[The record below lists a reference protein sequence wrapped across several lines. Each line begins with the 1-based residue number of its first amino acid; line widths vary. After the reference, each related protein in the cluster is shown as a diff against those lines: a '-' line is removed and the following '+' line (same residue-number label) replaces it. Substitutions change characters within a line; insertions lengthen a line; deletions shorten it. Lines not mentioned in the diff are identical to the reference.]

1 MARFSANTPHD
12 HSASERIGLL
22 VTNLGTPDAPTAGA
36 VRRYLAE
43 FLADPRVI
51 ETPRWVWRLIL
62 HGVILRIRPRR
73 SARAYAAIWT
83 HEGSP
88 LLVNSRAI
96 ADALEARWARSAPG
110 RVAVALGMRYG
121 APSIPQAM
129 HALRATGATRIV
141 VLPLY
146 PQYSGTTSG
155 STFDAV
161 AAVLSGWRR
170 VPALRFI
177 DHYHD
182 DPGYIDALAASIEA
196 AWSEGGRPDRLLFSF
211 HGLPRRY
218 LDAGDPYHC
227 ECRKTARL
235 VAEKLELA
243 SGTWLVAFQSR
254 VGREEW
260 LRPHTDETLIEW
272 GREGLERVDVVCPG
286 FSADCLETL
295 EEIAIRGSESFVA
308 AGGGTLRY
316 IRALNAGTA
325 HVAALAGVV
334 ERTISDWLSEPG
346 DDEERR
352 ARRTER
358 ARALGAPDQ
367 VRPDPRPPR
376 SPGGLRENIV
386 ASRPESV
393 RS

>member
-1 MARFSANTPHD
+1 MVKFSANTPHD
-12 HSASERIGLL
+12 HAASERIGVL
-22 VTNLGTPDAPTAGA
+22 VTNLGTPDAPTAAA

-43 FLADPRVI
+43 FLTDPRVI
-51 ETPRWVWRLIL
+51 ELPRWVWRVIL
-62 HGVILRIRPRR
+62 HGVVLRIRPRR
-73 SARAYAAIWT
+73 SARAYASIWT
-83 HEGSP
+83 PEGSP
-88 LLVNSRAI
+88 LLVNSRTI
-96 ADALEARWARSAPG
+96 ADALEARWVDAPEARRTDAPQERWAGPRPG

-121 APSIPQAM
+121 APSIPEAL
-129 HALRATGATRIV
+129 HALREAGAARIV

-146 PQYSGTTSG
+146 PQYSGTTGG

-161 AAVLSGWRR
+161 AKTLSSWRR

-235 VAEKLELA
+235 VAQKLGLDP
-243 SGTWLVAFQSR
+243 GTWIVAFQSR

-260 LRPHTDETLIEW
+260 LRPYTDETLAEW
-272 GREGLERVDVVCPG
+272 GRERLGRIDVVCPG

-295 EEIAIRGSESFVA
+295 EEIAIRGRDSFVA

-316 IRALNAGTA
+316 IPALNAGEA
-325 HVAALAGVV
+325 HVTALASLV
-334 ERTISDWLSEPG
+334 ERAISDWLAAPG
-346 DDEERR
+346 DDDAKRDRRTAR
-352 ARRTER
+352 ARE
-358 ARALGAPDQ
+358 LGAP
-367 VRPDPRPPR
+367 R
-376 SPGGLRENIV
+376 
-386 ASRPESV
+386 
-393 RS
+393 

>member
-1 MARFSANTPHD
+1 MVKFSANTPHD
-12 HSASERIGLL
+12 HAASERIGVL
-22 VTNLGTPDAPTAGA
+22 VTNLGTPDAPTPSA

-51 ETPRWVWRLIL
+51 ELPRWLWRPIL
-62 HGVILRIRPRR
+62 HGVVLRIRPRR
-73 SARAYAAIWT
+73 SARAYASIWSR
-83 HEGSP
+83 EGAP

-96 ADALEARWARSAPG
+96 ADALQARWADTPATRRAGRQPG

-121 APSIPQAM
+121 TPSISE
-129 HALRATGATRIV
+129 ALDTLRDAGAVRIV

-146 PQYSGTTSG
+146 PQYSGATG
-155 STFDAV
+155 GATFDAV
-161 AAVLSGWRR
+161 AGALSRWRR
-170 VPALRFI
+170 VPALRFV

-211 HGLPRRY
+211 HGLPRRC

-235 VAEKLELA
+235 VAGKLGLDPE
-243 SGTWLVAFQSR
+243 TWCVAFQSR

-260 LRPHTDETLIEW
+260 LRPYTDETLVEW

-295 EEIAIRGSESFVA
+295 EEIGIRGRESFVA
-308 AGGGTLRY
+308 AGGGRLRY
-316 IRALNAGTA
+316 IPALNAGAA
-325 HVAALAGVV
+325 HVAALAALV
-334 ERTISDWLSEPG
+334 EGAIRDWLAAPG
-346 DDEERR
+346 DDAAEDRDRR
-352 ARRTER
+352 IAR
-358 ARALGAPDQ
+358 ARALGAP
-367 VRPDPRPPR
+367 R
-376 SPGGLRENIV
+376 
-386 ASRPESV
+386 
-393 RS
+393 

>member
-1 MARFSANTPHD
+1 MQPLHPYSRTRIRANQRLKGDHGPLLRPHPHD
-12 HSASERIGLL
+12 HATNERIGVL

-51 ETPRWVWRLIL
+51 EAPRWLWRIIL

-73 SARAYAAIWT
+73 SARAYASIWT
-83 HEGSP
+83 PEGSP

-96 ADALEARWARSAPG
+96 ADALEARWACSAPG
-110 RVAVALGMRYG
+110 RVTVALGMRYG
-121 APSIPQAM
+121 NPSISEALL
-129 HALRATGATRIV
+129 ALREAGATRIV

-146 PQYSGTTSG
+146 PQYSGTTGG

-161 AAVLSGWRR
+161 ARTMSDWRR

-182 DPGYIDALAASIEA
+182 DPGYIGALAASVEA

-235 VAEKLELA
+235 VAETLGLA
-243 SGTWLVAFQSR
+243 PDRWLVAFQSR

-260 LRPHTDETLIEW
+260 LRPYADETLVAW
-272 GREGLERVDVVCPG
+272 GRERLRRVDVVCPG

-295 EEIAIRGSESFVA
+295 EEIEIRGSESFVA

-316 IRALNAGTA
+316 IAALNAGQA
-325 HVAALAGVV
+325 HVSALAALV
-334 ERTISDWLSEPG
+334 ERAMSDWLADSG
-346 DDEERR
+346 DDE
-352 ARRTER
+352 ACGQRRTAR
-358 ARALGAPDQ
+358 ARALGAP
-367 VRPDPRPPR
+367 R
-376 SPGGLRENIV
+376 
-386 ASRPESV
+386 
-393 RS
+393 

>member
-12 HSASERIGLL
+12 HAASERVGVL

-43 FLADPRVI
+43 FLMDPRVI
-51 ETPRWVWRLIL
+51 ELPRWLWWLIL
-62 HGVILRIRPRR
+62 HGVVLRVRPRR
-73 SARAYAAIWT
+73 SARAYASIWT
-83 HEGSP
+83 PEGAP

-96 ADALEARWARSAPG
+96 ADALEARWAERHPA
-110 RVAVALGMRYG
+110 RLAVALGMRYG
-121 APSIPQAM
+121 APSIPQALR
-129 HALRATGATRIV
+129 ALREAGAVRIV

-146 PQYSGTTSG
+146 PQYSGATGG

-161 AAVLSGWRR
+161 ATTLAGWRR

-182 DPGYIDALAASIEA
+182 DPGYIGALVASIEA

-235 VAEKLELA
+235 VAERLKLDPD
-243 SGTWLVAFQSR
+243 SWLVAFQSR

-260 LRPHTDETLIEW
+260 LRPYTDETLVAW
-272 GREGLERVDVVCPG
+272 GHERLGRVDVVCPG

-295 EEIAIRGSESFVA
+295 EEIAIRGRESFGA
-308 AGGGTLRY
+308 AGGGQLRY
-316 IRALNAGTA
+316 IPALNAGEA
-325 HVAALAGVV
+325 HVEALAALVQRAA
-334 ERTISDWLSEPG
+334 SDWLAEPD
-346 DDEERR
+346 DDEASRERR
-352 ARRTER
+352 SVR
-358 ARALGAPDQ
+358 ARSLGA
-367 VRPDPRPPR
+367 
-376 SPGGLRENIV
+376 
-386 ASRPESV
+386 SR
-393 RS
+393 

>member
-1 MARFSANTPHD
+1 MPRFSANTPHD
-12 HSASERIGLL
+12 HSASARIGVL
-22 VTNLGTPDAPTAGA
+22 VTNLGTPDAPNTGA

-51 ETPRWVWRLIL
+51 ELPRWLWRLIL

-73 SARAYAAIWT
+73 SARAYASIWT

-96 ADALEARWARSAPG
+96 ADALEARWARSAPD
-110 RVAVALGMRYG
+110 RVTVALGMRYG
-121 APSIPQAM
+121 NPSIPDALL
-129 HALRATGATRIV
+129 ALREAGATRIV

-146 PQYSGTTSG
+146 PQYSGTTGG

-161 AAVLSGWRR
+161 ARAMSGWRR

-182 DPGYIDALAASIEA
+182 DPGYIGALAASIEA

-227 ECRKTARL
+227 ECHKTARL
-235 VAEKLELA
+235 VARALELDPER
-243 SGTWLVAFQSR
+243 WLVAFQSR

-260 LRPHTDETLIEW
+260 LRPYAEETLIEL
-272 GREGLERVDVVCPG
+272 GRARLKTVDVVCPG

-295 EEIAIRGSESFVA
+295 EEIGIRGRESFVA
-308 AGGGTLRY
+308 AGGGQLRY
-316 IRALNAGTA
+316 IPALNAGDR
-325 HVAALAGVV
+325 HVEALAHLV
-334 ERTISDWLSEPG
+334 ERTMSDWLAVP
-346 DDEERR
+346 DDGASRDRR
-352 ARRTER
+352 AAR
-358 ARALGAPDQ
+358 ARALGA
-367 VRPDPRPPR
+367 
-376 SPGGLRENIV
+376 
-386 ASRPESV
+386 SR
-393 RS
+393 

>member
-1 MARFSANTPHD
+1 MPRFSANTPHD
-12 HSASERIGLL
+12 HAASERIGVL

-51 ETPRWVWRLIL
+51 EIPRWVWRLIL

-73 SARAYAAIWT
+73 SAHAYATIWT
-83 HEGSP
+83 PEGSP

-96 ADALEARWARSAPG
+96 AEALEARWARSAPD
-110 RVAVALGMRYG
+110 RVTVALGMRYG
-121 APSIPQAM
+121 NPPISEALL
-129 HALRATGATRIV
+129 ALREAGATRIV

-146 PQYSGTTSG
+146 PQYSGTTGG

-161 AAVLSGWRR
+161 ARTISGWRR

-182 DPGYIDALAASIEA
+182 DPDYIGALAASIET
-196 AWSEGGRPDRLLFSF
+196 AWSDDGRPDRLLFSF

-235 VAEKLELA
+235 VAEKLGLA
-243 SGTWLVAFQSR
+243 PERWLVAFQSR

-260 LRPHTDETLIEW
+260 LRPYTDETLTAW

-295 EEIAIRGSESFVA
+295 EEIAIRGRESFVA
-308 AGGGTLRY
+308 AGGGQLRY
-316 IRALNAGTA
+316 IPALNAGRA
-325 HVAALAGVV
+325 HVDALANLI
-334 ERTISDWLSEPG
+334 EHAISDWLADPGDAEPG
-346 DDEERR
+346 RDRR
-352 ARRTER
+352 VAR
-358 ARALGAPDQ
+358 ARALGAP
-367 VRPDPRPPR
+367 
-376 SPGGLRENIV
+376 G
-386 ASRPESV
+386 
-393 RS
+393 

>member
-1 MARFSANTPHD
+1 MSHFSAHTPHD
-12 HSASERIGLL
+12 HAASECIGVL
-22 VTNLGTPDAPTAGA
+22 VTNLGTPDAPTTAA

-51 ETPRWVWRLIL
+51 ELPRWIWRAIL
-62 HGVILRIRPRR
+62 HGVVLRIRPRR
-73 SARAYAAIWT
+73 SARAYASIWT
-83 HEGSP
+83 REGAP

-96 ADALEARWARSAPG
+96 ADALEARWTDTPDASGAPRAG
-110 RVAVALGMRYG
+110 RKPSRVKVALGMRYG
-121 APSIPQAM
+121 APSIPEAL
-129 HALRATGATRIV
+129 HALREAGAARIV

-146 PQYSGTTSG
+146 PQYSGATGG

-161 AAVLSGWRR
+161 AAALSGWRR

-196 AWSEGGRPDRLLFSF
+196 AWSEGGRPNRLLFSF

-227 ECRKTARL
+227 ECHKTARL
-235 VAEKLELA
+235 VAQKLNFDPD
-243 SGTWLVAFQSR
+243 SWLVAFQSR

-260 LRPHTDETLIEW
+260 LRPYTDETLIEW

-295 EEIAIRGSESFVA
+295 EEIGIRGRESFIA
-308 AGGGTLRY
+308 AGGGRLRY
-316 IRALNAGTA
+316 IPALNAGEA
-325 HVAALAGVV
+325 HIGALAALV
-334 ERTISDWLSEPG
+334 ERTISDWLADPG
-346 DDEERR
+346 DDR
-352 ARRTER
+352 ASRDRRTAR
-358 ARALGAPDQ
+358 ARALGA
-367 VRPDPRPPR
+367 
-376 SPGGLRENIV
+376 
-386 ASRPESV
+386 SR
-393 RS
+393 